1 MEILRAAAIR
11 SLSNGYRPVM
21 FEFRILGPLEVI
33 GEDGP
38 LRLGGPKQRATLA
51 ILLLS
56 ANRVVSVDRLADEL
70 YAGAAPVTA
79 VTQVQRQISGLRKL
93 LGSGSAIETR
103 PPGYIIHLS
112 PNQLDLDRFERGTD
126 EAGRAMQRGD
136 AIQAASLLRRVLG
149 LWRGAALAD
158 LAHERFARIAVERLE
173 EIRLA
178 ALEQRLDA
186 DLVLGRHRELIGEL
200 EELASRYPLRE
211 RLAGQLM
218 LSLYR
223 SSRQAEA
230 LDVYRRTR
238 EALVGGLGLEP
249 TPALGEL
256 ERAILTHDPALDLE
270 QAGLAG
276 AAPVLQERAVLV
288 LPSGE
293 NRLEDLL
300 AIAEPLALR
309 RGHELIVTQ
318 LVASEAELD
327 GALAAMKARRTSL
340 SVPART
346 AAFTTGDRA
355 ADAVRLATTYDVDLV
370 LIDAPDGLDAPMLPE
385 ELATTIER
393 SPADLGVL
401 AGSFEPAR
409 GSGVLIPFGGGE
421 HDWGAL
427 EVGAWL
433 SLATGETLT
442 LVGTKADLR
451 RGRRDASR
459 LLADASLAAQRVLGV
474 DIEPILAEPT
484 DDGLVAAVEAARLV
498 VVGISVRWPQEGIGA
513 SRRTLVRDAR
523 PPILLVHRG
532 PRPGGLAPRQNRTH
546 FTWSVDRGD

>member
-136 AIQAASLLRRVLG
+136 ASQAASLLRRVLG

>member
-1 MEILRAAAIR
+1 VEILRAAAIR

-136 AIQAASLLRRVLG
+136 ASQAASLLRRVLG